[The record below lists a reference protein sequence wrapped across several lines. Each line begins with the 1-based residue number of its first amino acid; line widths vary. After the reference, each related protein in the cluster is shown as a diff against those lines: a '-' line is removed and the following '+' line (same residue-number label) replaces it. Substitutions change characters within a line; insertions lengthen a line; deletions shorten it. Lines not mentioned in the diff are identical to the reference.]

1 MPDNRKTSLGIQL
14 TDGSICEFIP
24 PAPDATYRGGVTLE
38 EKTKYDNYE
47 GEINEIKEDL
57 VQTESRLSESIT
69 EKIDKPK
76 TTDDNKFPRA
86 KNGSVEWA
94 EQGLPT
100 D

>member
-57 VQTESRLSESIT
+57 VEF
-69 EKIDKPK
+69 KDKLVCK
-76 TTDDNKFPRA
+76 KCSKELNILHENTK
-86 KNGSVEWA
+86 K
-94 EQGLPT
+94 
-100 D
+100 

>member
-57 VQTESRLSESIT
+57 DEVYRKINLCDLSHKVYGTLLCSSR
-69 EKIDKPK
+69 KPIQAQ
-76 TTDDNKFPRA
+76 N
-86 KNGSVEWA
+86 
-94 EQGLPT
+94 
-100 D
+100 

>member
-47 GEINEIKEDL
+47 GEINEIKEDIAHTTPDM
-57 VQTESRLSESIT
+57 TEYIKGNCLF
-69 EKIDKPK
+69 KGV
-76 TTDDNKFPRA
+76 NKS
-86 KNGSVEWA
+86 K
-94 EQGLPT
+94 
-100 D
+100 